1 MRGAVLHAVKQPS
14 LAAMNRESRLRS
26 IATNRSGSWYGK
38 QGDTVS
44 LTLSTLE
51 APVRRAESVGS

>member
-1 MRGAVLHAVKQPS
+1 
-14 LAAMNRESRLRS
+14 MNRESCLRS
-26 IATNRSGSWYGK
+26 ITTNRSGSRYGK

-51 APVRRAESVGS
+51 APVRRAETVGS